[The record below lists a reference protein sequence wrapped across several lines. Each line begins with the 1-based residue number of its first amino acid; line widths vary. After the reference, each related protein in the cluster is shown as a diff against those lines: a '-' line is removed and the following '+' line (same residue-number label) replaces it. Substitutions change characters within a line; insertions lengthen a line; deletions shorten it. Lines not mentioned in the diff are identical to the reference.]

1 MSSDI
6 PPVSEITVIPES
18 YSSYTGKWMGGFTPS
33 PDIPIHSDEYHQ
45 KLAAKLWVDK
55 VMKKN
60 PSLFDSLKEQHL
72 WSCRDNEVVFW
83 QAVAAIIQEKGSTSP
98 NVEPETETIETK
110 SDFPSDE
117 ELGKLDHP
125 ALLNLCEEL
134 AQHYPFLAGKRE
146 EFDKKG
152 VFSSPENTRIFLMN
166 MRNMISHDNK
176 QTPKQDT
183 ASTLTP
189 RTALDN
195 VPLLVGDLTLKI
207 SSSGNN
213 YISEIY
219 SKGEVVVSDTASIPA
234 FQDSRAAGRIAR
246 KIKDTLPVFDQK
258 NVKDHLDRIFND
270 MGNSPDSHAIMSE
283 ACAEV
288 LRKTVSVK
296 REMTES
302 PTYIIEMDDTVSL
315 TFQTKDFGSL
325 NSSSINNQWIE
336 KYNRGLD
343 IKTKEFKQIRDFWM
357 ERAEDIEPL
366 GCVSPWE
373 PIAEQILEQVA
384 SKTASNEQEGLVRS
398 GLYKDLHGP
407 LWVAGS
413 IISDVMKDNGKSP
426 TDPGLSHY
434 LKKTGFLITGSTVFR
449 IGSQTVR
456 AWGFDP
462 QLKPLPDNSND
473 DPFTDSEEVCAA

>member
-83 QAVAAIIQEKGSTSP
+83 QAVAAIIQDMIP
-98 NVEPETETIETK
+98 H
-110 SDFPSDE
+110 D
-117 ELGKLDHP
+117 
-125 ALLNLCEEL
+125 
-134 AQHYPFLAGKRE
+134 
-146 EFDKKG
+146 DKQK
-152 VFSSPENTRIFLMN
+152 
-166 MRNMISHDNK
+166 
-176 QTPKQDT
+176 PKQDT

-189 RTALDN
+189 RTTLDN
-195 VPLLVGDLTLKI
+195 VPLLVGDLTLKL
-207 SSSGNN
+207 SSSGNY

-234 FQDSRAAGRIAR
+234 FQDSRAAGRISQ
-246 KIKDTLPVFDQK
+246 KVKDALPDYDQK
-258 NVKDHLDRIFND
+258 RVKESLDRIFKEMSD
-270 MGNSPDSHAIMSE
+270 SPDAHAIMSE

>member
-1 MSSDI
+1 MSQET
-6 PPVSEITVIPES
+6 PVTSGITVVTGSIGS
-18 YSSYTGKWMGGFTPS
+18 HTGKWMEGLNPS
-33 PDIPIHSDEYHQ
+33 PHIPIDTNDDTQ
-45 KLAAKLWVDK
+45 KLAAKLWVQQVK
-55 VMKKN
+55 KKN
-60 PSLFDSLKEQHL
+60 PSLLDSLKEQPV
-72 WSCRDNEVVFW
+72 WSCRDNELVFW
-83 QAVAAIIQEKGSTSP
+83 KAVAAILQDKGSSSP
-98 NVEPETETIETK
+98 NCEPEPETIETK
-110 SDFPSDE
+110 SAFPSDD
-117 ELGKLDHP
+117 ELANLDHQ
-125 ALLNLCEEL
+125 ALLDLCEEL
-134 AQHYPFLAGKRE
+134 GRHYPLLAEKRE

-152 VFSSPENTRIFLMN
+152 VFSSPEKTRLFLNN
-166 MRNMISHDNK
+166 MRDLNPPVQK
-176 QTPKQDT
+176 QIPTKDTP
-183 ASTLTP
+183 STVTP

-195 VPLLVGDLTLKI
+195 VPLLVGDLSLKI

-270 MGNSPDSHAIMSE
+270 MGNSPDSHVIMSE

-302 PTYIIEMDDTVSL
+302 PTYIIEMDDTVFL

-384 SKTASNEQEGLVRS
+384 SKTALNEQEGLVRS